1 MFVQLNLISK
11 IVFDAIAGVR
21 VTDLHKEHVD
31 QITIPSKEGT
41 YVLTA
46 HHLVL
51 YHYQNVD

>member
-1 MFVQLNLISK
+1 M
-11 IVFDAIAGVR
+11 AGVR

-31 QITIPSKEGT
+31 QITIPSKEGK

-51 YHYQNVD
+51 YNYHIV